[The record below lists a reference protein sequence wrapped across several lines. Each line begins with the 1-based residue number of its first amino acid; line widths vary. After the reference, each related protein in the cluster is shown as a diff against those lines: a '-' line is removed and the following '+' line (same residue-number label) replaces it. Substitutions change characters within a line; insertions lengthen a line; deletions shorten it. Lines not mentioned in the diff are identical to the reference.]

1 MPVKTDR
8 RIQKQSPASY
18 RACQTFT
25 KEKYQR
31 NNRKRT
37 RRTGRHQPFYF
48 LSSLF
53 RYLQY
58 AFFDRGRI
66 IGRNPTD
73 HSQSPGKP
81 F

>member
-8 RIQKQSPASY
+8 RIRK
-18 RACQTFT
+18 T
-25 KEKYQR
+25 KAQLRTGLAKLLQ
-31 NNRKRT
+31 NKRT

-58 AFFDRGRI
+58 AFFDRRRI